1 MHNIATSAAV
11 DGGIIIKL
19 VVVGRLLFTFFFLLP
34 VLSSLWRDMYSA
46 WTKKYKLTYLT
57 NNNEL

>member
-19 VVVGRLLFTFFFLLP
+19 VVVGRLLFTFFFFFLF
-34 VLSSLWRDMYSA
+34 SALWRDMYSA
-46 WTKKYKLTYLT
+46 WTKKYKLTYFT